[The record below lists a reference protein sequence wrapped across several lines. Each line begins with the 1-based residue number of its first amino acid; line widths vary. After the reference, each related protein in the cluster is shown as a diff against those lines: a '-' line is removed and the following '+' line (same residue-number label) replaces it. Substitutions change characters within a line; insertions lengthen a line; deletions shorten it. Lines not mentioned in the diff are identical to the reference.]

1 MAAAGYLPDPAFQGG
16 HRVRTIWG
24 VTEAMSTIRNALAAV
39 VAALAMAWS
48 PAVVSAQ
55 QLPGATGMIDWG
67 VWVAPDGCMY
77 WYADGGIE
85 GYMLDRVDR
94 ETGLPVCLEVNT
106 CLVANTDTLFP
117 TDGHT
122 LTAEGRARL
131 LEFFRTS
138 GAFSYSIYG
147 HTDSR
152 ASIEYNQALSE
163 RRANSVYQ
171 VAREAGAVVERVIGF
186 GELRPIA
193 PNDSAANMQLN
204 RRVEIVCYRW

>member
-1 MAAAGYLPDPAFQGG
+1 MISRRRLPCLAAPGQAVNK
-16 HRVRTIWG
+16 RG
-24 VTEAMSTIRNALAAV
+24 VIRAMNRIRNALVALVTAAMSFLP
-39 VAALAMAWS
+39 VAL
-48 PAVVSAQ
+48 SAQ
-55 QLPGATGMIDWG
+55 TALPGATGMIDWG

-85 GYMLDRVDR
+85 GYMIDRVDR
-94 ETGLPVCLEVNT
+94 ETGLPVCLQVNT
-106 CLVANTDTLFP
+106 CLVENTDTLFP

-131 LEFFRTS
+131 LDFFRSS
-138 GAFSYSIYG
+138 GAFSYAIYG

-163 RRANSVYQ
+163 RRANAVYQ

-186 GELRPIA
+186 GELRPVA
-193 PNDSAANMQLN
+193 PNDSAANMQRN

>member
-1 MAAAGYLPDPAFQGG
+1 MK
-16 HRVRTIWG
+16 R
-24 VTEAMSTIRNALAAV
+24 IRNALAALAATAMSFLP
-39 VAALAMAWS
+39 VAL
-48 PAVVSAQ
+48 SAQ
-55 QLPGATGMIDWG
+55 TGLPGATGMIDWG

-94 ETGLPVCLEVNT
+94 ETGLPVCLQVNT
-106 CLVANTDTLFP
+106 CLVENTDTLFP
-117 TDGHT
+117 TDGDR
-122 LTAEGRARL
+122 LTAEGHRRL
-131 LEFFRTS
+131 LDFFRNT
-138 GAFSYSIYG
+138 GAFSYAIYG

-163 RRANSVYQ
+163 RRANSVYA

-193 PNDSAANMQLN
+193 PNDSAANMQRN

>member
-1 MAAAGYLPDPAFQGG
+1 
-16 HRVRTIWG
+16 
-24 VTEAMSTIRNALAAV
+24 MSKIRNALAALATMALSLGPV
-39 VAALAMAWS
+39 ALAAE
-48 PAVVSAQ
+48 

-94 ETGLPVCLEVNT
+94 ETGLPVCLQVNT
-106 CLVANTDTLFP
+106 CLVENTDTLFP
-117 TDGHT
+117 TDGYT
-122 LTAEGRARL
+122 LTAEGHRRL
-131 LEFFRTS
+131 LDFFRST
-138 GAFSYSIYG
+138 GAFSYAIYG

-152 ASIEYNQALSE
+152 ASIEYNQRLSE
-163 RRANSVYQ
+163 RRANAVYQ

-193 PNDSAANMQLN
+193 PNDSAANMQRN

>member
-1 MAAAGYLPDPAFQGG
+1 MLVKTG
-16 HRVRTIWG
+16 IWG
-24 VTEAMSTIRNALAAV
+24 VTRAMGKFRNALAA
-39 VAALAMAWS
+39 AAATALTLGMV
-48 PAVVSAQ
+48 PAVAQ
-55 QLPGATGMIDWG
+55 QAQLPGATAMIDWG

-85 GYMLDRVDR
+85 GYMLDRVDP
-94 ETGLPVCLEVNT
+94 ESGLPVCLQVNT
-106 CLVANTDTLFP
+106 CLVENTDTLFP
-117 TDGHT
+117 TDGDV
-122 LTAEGRARL
+122 LTAEGRRRL
-131 LEFFRTS
+131 LDFFRTS

-152 ASIEYNQALSE
+152 ASVEYNQGLSE
-163 RRANSVYQ
+163 RRAAAVYR
-171 VAREAGAVVERVIGF
+171 VAREAGVVVERVIGF